1 MIKVVVLSLAIV
13 APSLAQTCSSNQYF
27 DSATQACA
35 ACDDRCDGCEG
46 PNHCDCFACAP
57 GKYNVYGTSVKCLN
71 TCYTTQYLSGS
82 TCYFRETPLNLDC
95 HAYCDGCTGSDN
107 TSC

>member
-1 MIKVVVLSLAIV
+1 MIKVVVLSLAIA
-13 APSLAQTCSSNQYF
+13 APSLAQTCSSSQYF

-46 PNHCDCFACAP
+46 PKHWDCFACAP
-57 GKYNVYGTSVKCLN
+57 GRYNVYGTSVKCLN
-71 TCYTTQYLSGS
+71 TCYTSQYLSGS
-82 TCYFRETPLNLDC
+82 TCYFRELLLTIDC